1 MREKVHTFGKH
12 RNLAGII
19 TEPANHPRNEQLPV
33 FIILNAGLIH
43 HVGPFRLNV
52 TLARKIASIGCIA
65 CRFDLSG
72 IGDSGPSPD
81 NHSYWKQTVNDIQEV
96 MDFIAA
102 KHGAKEFILIG
113 ACSGADNAHRTA
125 IADKRVIGAVFV
137 DGYSFPTL
145 RYYLKRYG
153 RSALSVRKWG
163 NLLYQFIARR
173 LTRASKAKE
182 SGDLPDGIDYTEF
195 PPKENVR
202 RELQALIDRQV
213 KLLYF
218 YTGGFSEYY
227 NYKDQFSDMF
237 SGLVRREHVKVYFLP
252 EADHTLILQRDR
264 QQFVDAVS
272 QWAQDHFISSRTT
285 DDHS

>member
-1 MREKVHTFGKH
+1 MREKVHAIGKH
-12 RNLAGII
+12 RNLVAII
-19 TEPANHPRNEQLPV
+19 TEPANHPRAEQLPA

-52 TLARKIASIGCIA
+52 TLARKIAAIGCVA

-72 IGDSGPSPD
+72 IGDSGPSQD
-81 NHSYWKQTVNDIQEV
+81 NHSYWAQTVSDIQET

-102 KHGAKEFILIG
+102 KHGAREFILIG

-125 IADKRVIGAVFV
+125 VADKRVIGAVFV

-145 RYYLKRYG
+145 RHYLKRYG
-153 RSALSVRKWG
+153 RSALSIRKWA
-163 NLLYQFIARR
+163 NLCLKFFSRR
-173 LTRASKAKE
+173 LTTGNNPTASSDPLE
-182 SGDLPDGIDYTEF
+182 GIDYTEF
-195 PPKENVR
+195 PPKDNVQ
-202 RELQALIDRQV
+202 RELQALVHRPV

-227 NYKDQFSDMF
+227 NYEEQFKDMF
-237 SGLVRREHVKVYFLP
+237 PGLDQKGQIKVCFLP

-264 QQFVDAVS
+264 QRFVDTVS
-272 QWAQDHFISSRTT
+272 QWAQDHFIGGRTT
-285 DDHS
+285 DNHA